1 MLLKLYETLDSENV
15 IGKTLTLIASIEIV
29 IKQGFDISNP
39 SINLVV
45 EGFNPDLVNYCE
57 IDLLGRKYFVRSVEK
72 INNRIVCLHC
82 ECDVL
87 ETYKLDIYNSRSRY
101 KRNIK
106 TGDNVASVIDFSMLK
121 TVTKVESDKGLT
133 GDAVMILTTMGV

>member
-15 IGKTLTLIASIEIV
+15 IGKTLNLIASIEIV
-29 IKQGFDISNP
+29 IKQGFDISTP

-45 EGFNPDLVNYCE
+45 EGFNPDLINYCE

-87 ETYKLDIYNSRSRY
+87 ETYKLDIYNSHSRY

-133 GDAVMILTTMGV
+133 GDPVMILTTMGV

>member
-15 IGKTLTLIASIEIV
+15 IGKTLNLIASIEIV
-29 IKQGFDISNP
+29 IKQGFDVSSP

-72 INNRIVCLHC
+72 INNRIV
-82 ECDVL
+82 
-87 ETYKLDIYNSRSRY
+87 
-101 KRNIK
+101 
-106 TGDNVASVIDFSMLK
+106 
-121 TVTKVESDKGLT
+121 
-133 GDAVMILTTMGV
+133 

>member
-15 IGKTLTLIASIEIV
+15 IGKTLNLITSIEIV
-29 IKQGFDISNP
+29 IKQGFDISSP
-39 SINLVV
+39 SINLIV
-45 EGFNPDLVNYCE
+45 EGFNPDLINYCE
-57 IDLLGRKYFVRSVEK
+57 IDLLNRKYFVRSVER

-87 ETYKLDIYNSRSRY
+87 ETYKLDIINSHSRY

-121 TVTKVESDKGLT
+121 KVTKVESDKGLT
-133 GDAVMILTTMGV
+133 GDPVMILTTMGV